1 MELTQTIGVL
11 ITIVVSVISLIIS
24 ILAFIQQKPKLACEI
39 VRAYYGPAQLKDSLK
54 NLYHAAGIEITL
66 QNPSPA
72 NITIYDLK
80 LKIGKENYQ
89 YILPQDGDDQNIT
102 FFYSDNGKLYGSG
115 WAIPYNS
122 TGYDLPFKINSYDAI
137 LPTFVFHNIPNNL
150 RGKKHGKLIIKTT
163 AGKLNRR
170 IKLSPFDI
178 DTVEDWKEIEKFMKS
193 ELK

>member
-1 MELTQTIGVL
+1 MELAQTIGVI

-24 ILAFIQQKPKLACEI
+24 ILAFIQQKPKLTCEI
-39 VRAYYGPAQLKDSLK
+39 VRAYYGPAQLKDNMK
-54 NLYHAAGIEITL
+54 KFYIAAGIEITV

-80 LKIGKENYQ
+80 LKIGKECYQ
-89 YILPQDGDDQNIT
+89 YLLPQDGDDQNIT

-115 WAIPYNS
+115 WAIPYN
-122 TGYDLPFKINSYDAI
+122 TIGYDLPFKINSYDAI
-137 LPTFVFHNIPNNL
+137 LPTFVFHNIPNSFH
-150 RGKKHGKLIIKTT
+150 GKKHGILIIKTT
-163 AGKLNRR
+163 AGKLKRR

-178 DTVEDWKEIEKFMKS
+178 NTVEDWNEVNKFMKS